1 VKAKESR
8 PLWRNAHLPICY
20 AGSPCAAIGGFMR
33 YLLCAL
39 LLSCSLFAQ
48 NEAEI
53 SAPQPSGA
61 AAGTFYVDGI
71 VYQYARGTDH
81 TVVASAHSVIN
92 HKFLAV
98 KVRVYN
104 AGQRAVTVKPED
116 ILVEDVVGGHVV
128 SAIPGAE
135 LARRMRKSYNMARFG
150 VNAMAGSDSPDTP
163 ITSEMTS
170 PQFLQMMRAM
180 AARANSGGGTAN
192 SMLYTDTPGALESG
206 EETPQAEECD
216 VVCRLRTRE
225 GQGADVLAQ
234 LQRQNSPEFVEQCA
248 LLANT
253 VPPRANV
260 AGVLYFPPG
269 KLSES
274 AAASEHGKKGRLVRV
289 TALLGSD
296 SFQFVLP
303 VE

>member
-1 VKAKESR
+1 
-8 PLWRNAHLPICY
+8 
-20 AGSPCAAIGGFMR
+20 MR
-33 YLLCAL
+33 YVLCAL
-39 LLSCSLFAQ
+39 VFSCSLFAQ
-48 NEAEI
+48 NQAEI
-53 SAPQPSGA
+53 PARPPSGV
-61 AAGTFYVDGI
+61 AAGAFYVDGI
-71 VYQYARGTDH
+71 VYQYESEPDH
-81 TVVASAHSVIN
+81 TVVAAAHSAIN

-104 AGQRAVTVKPED
+104 AGQRSVTLKPED
-116 ILVEDVVGGHVV
+116 ILVEDVVAGHVV
-128 SAIPGAE
+128 TAIPGAE

-150 VNAMAGSDSPDTP
+150 VNAMAGSDTPDTP

-180 AARANSGGGTAN
+180 AARANSGGGTSN

-206 EETPQAEECD
+206 DEPAHAEECD

-225 GQGADVLAQ
+225 GQSADVLAQ

-253 VPPRANV
+253 IPPRSNV
-260 AGVLYFPPG
+260 AGVLYFPLG
-269 KLSES
+269 KLSEG
-274 AAASEHGKKGRLVRV
+274 AAATSNGKKGRLVRV
-289 TALLGSD
+289 TVTLGSE

>member
-1 VKAKESR
+1 
-8 PLWRNAHLPICY
+8 
-20 AGSPCAAIGGFMR
+20 MR
-33 YLLCAL
+33 YLICAVVF
-39 LLSCSLFAQ
+39 SCSLLAQ
-48 NEAEI
+48 NQSEV
-53 SAPQPSGA
+53 SAPPSAGVSQGA
-61 AAGTFYVDGI
+61 FYVDGI
-71 VYQYARGTDH
+71 VYQYERGTDQ
-81 TVVASAHSVIN
+81 TVVVAAHTVIN

-104 AGQRAVTVKPED
+104 AGQRSVTVKPED
-116 ILVEDVVGGHVV
+116 ISVEDVVAGHAVA
-128 SAIPGAE
+128 AIAGAD

-180 AARANSGGGTAN
+180 AARANATAGGVASN
-192 SMLYTDTPGALESG
+192 NLLYTDTPGALDSDEES
-206 EETPQAEECD
+206 AHSEECD

-248 LLANT
+248 FLANT

-260 AGVLYFPPG
+260 AGVLYFPLS
-269 KLSES
+269 KLAEG
-274 AAASEHGKKGRLVRV
+274 AAVPNHGKKARLVRV
-289 TALLGSD
+289 TVPVGGE

>member
-1 VKAKESR
+1 
-8 PLWRNAHLPICY
+8 
-20 AGSPCAAIGGFMR
+20 MR

-39 LLSCSLFAQ
+39 LFSCSLFAQ
-48 NEAEI
+48 NEAQA
-53 SAPQPSGA
+53 SAAQPSGA
-61 AAGTFYVDGI
+61 AAGVFYVNGI
-71 VYQYARGTDH
+71 VYQYARGNDH
-81 TVVASAHSVIN
+81 TVVAAAHSVIN

-104 AGQRAVTVKPED
+104 AGQRSVTVKPED
-116 ILVEDVVGGHVV
+116 ILVEDVVAGHAVA
-128 SAIPGAE
+128 AIPGAE

-150 VNAMAGSDSPDTP
+150 VNAMAGSDTPDTP

-192 SMLYTDTPGALESG
+192 SMLYTDTPGALESD
-206 EETPQAEECD
+206 EETNHAEECD

-225 GQGADVLAQ
+225 GQSADVLAQ
-234 LQRQNSPEFVEQCA
+234 LQRQNPPEFVEQCA

-260 AGVLYFPPG
+260 AGVLYFPLG

-274 AAASEHGKKGRLVRV
+274 ADASNNGKKGRLVRV
-289 TALLGSD
+289 TVALGGE

>member
-1 VKAKESR
+1 
-8 PLWRNAHLPICY
+8 
-20 AGSPCAAIGGFMR
+20 MR

-39 LLSCSLFAQ
+39 VFGCSLFAQ
-48 NEAEI
+48 NQSEASPPP
-53 SAPQPSGA
+53 SAGVFKGA
-61 AAGTFYVDGI
+61 FYVDGI
-71 VYQYARGTDH
+71 VYQYERGTDQ
-81 TVVASAHSVIN
+81 TVVAAAHTVIN

-104 AGQRAVTVKPED
+104 AGQRSVTVKPED
-116 ILVEDVVGGHVV
+116 ISLEDAVAGHAVA
-128 SAIPGAE
+128 AIAGAD

-150 VNAMAGSDSPDTP
+150 VNAMAGSDTPDTP
-163 ITSEMTS
+163 ITSEMSS

-180 AARANSGGGTAN
+180 AARANSGGETAN
-192 SMLYTDTPGALESG
+192 SMLYTDTPGALESD
-206 EETPQAEECD
+206 EETNHAEECD
-216 VVCRLRTRE
+216 IVCRLRTRE
-225 GQGADVLAQ
+225 GQSADVLAQ

-260 AGVLYFPPG
+260 AGVLYFPLG
-269 KLSES
+269 KLAEG
-274 AAASEHGKKGRLVRV
+274 AAVPNHGKKARLVRV
-289 TALLGSD
+289 TVPVGGE